1 LQSIGAAPAVET
13 VLALGDFT
21 RPVLIFGGPYG
32 NIQALSALFE
42 VADRSGVPGENMICT
57 GDLAAYCADP
67 QATVDLTRAR
77 GVHVIAGNVE
87 ESLGAESS
95 DCGCGFDEGSACDVL
110 ASRWYAYATR
120 VLDSATKIWMRDLP
134 RRAVFSMAGA
144 NFTVIHGGVER
155 INQFIFPGTPEEE
168 FREEF
173 RIAGT
178 DGVIAGHSGLPF
190 SRLVEG
196 RLWHNAG
203 AIGMPAN
210 DGAPHVWYS
219 ILSPIGAG
227 EISIEIRSL
236 SYDWRAAADSVR
248 AAALPI
254 AYADALESGLWPS
267 DDVMLESDRARRGA
281 VIKESDLS
289 WTWNKSA
296 VNETAQQEGISA

>member
-1 LQSIGAAPAVET
+1 MMET
-13 VLALGDFT
+13 NLALGDFT
-21 RPVLIFGGPYG
+21 RPILIFGGPYG

-42 VADRSGVPGENMICT
+42 VADQAGVPGENMICT

-67 QATVDLTRAR
+67 QATVDLIRAR

-87 ESLGAESS
+87 ESLGAEPS

-110 ASRWYAYATR
+110 ASSWYAYATR
-120 VLDSATKIWMRDLP
+120 VLNPETKIWMRDLP
-134 RRAVFSMAGA
+134 RRATFAMAGA
-144 NFTVIHGGVER
+144 TFTVIHGGVER
-155 INQFIFPGTPEEE
+155 INQFIFPGTSEAE
-168 FREEF
+168 FGDAF
-173 RIAGT
+173 RAAGT

-210 DGAPHVWYS
+210 DGARHVWYS
-219 ILSPIGAG
+219 VLSPGREG
-227 EISIEIRSL
+227 EITIDIRSL
-236 SYDWRAAADSVR
+236 VYDWRAASDSVR

-267 DDVMLESDRARRGA
+267 DDVMPESDRARRGA
-281 VIKESDLS
+281 AIQESGMS

-296 VNETAQQEGISA
+296 GHEAVQQEGVSAL